1 MTETRYWERVGFRIT
16 LEQGHELINRMD
28 HTGAG
33 KVLDDDIEEF
43 VPVGGTA
50 SHSQLKKEVEELFS
64 RPADESDT
72 QIDESIANILEA
84 MAFEQNKKQFIIDCK
99 SRGLSLEEAREEYE
113 AAKAAIVRKALNLPD
128 EPMDVPVIYGDDSEE

>member
-43 VPVGGTA
+43 VAPDTPTP
-50 SHSQLKKEVEELFS
+50 EVLSAELDALFATDDDGRTLS
-64 RPADESDT
+64 EDNAA
-72 QIDESIANILEA
+72 IIAL
-84 MAFEQNKKQFIIDCK
+84 MAFENERKQFILDQK
-99 SRGLSLEEAREEYE
+99 AQGLTLEEAKEAYE
-113 AAKAAIVRKALNLPD
+113 NAKAQMVRTHLGLPD
-128 EPMDVPVIYGDDSEE
+128 PVEDEETEEE

>member
-43 VPVGGTA
+43 VAPDTPTP
-50 SHSQLKKEVEELFS
+50 EVLSAELNDLFS
-64 RPADESDT
+64 ADD
-72 QIDESIANILEA
+72 DERTLSEDNAAIISL
-84 MAFEQNKKQFIIDCK
+84 MAFENERKQFILDQK
-99 SRGLSLEEAREEYE
+99 AQGLTLEESKEAYE
-113 AAKAAIVRKALNLPD
+113 NAKAQMVRAHLGLPD
-128 EPMDVPVIYGDDSEE
+128 PETEEE

>member
-43 VPVGGTA
+43 VAPDTPTP
-50 SHSQLKKEVEELFS
+50 EVLSAELNDLFS
-64 RPADESDT
+64 ADDDDRTLSEDNAAIIS
-72 QIDESIANILEA
+72 L
-84 MAFEQNKKQFIIDCK
+84 MAFENERKQFILDQK
-99 SRGLSLEEAREEYE
+99 AQGLTLEESKEAYE
-113 AAKAAIVRKALNLPD
+113 NAKAQMVRANLGLPD
-128 EPMDVPVIYGDDSEE
+128 PETEEE

>member
-43 VPVGGTA
+43 VAPDTPTP
-50 SHSQLKKEVEELFS
+50 EVLSAELNDLFS
-64 RPADESDT
+64 ADDDDLTLSEDNAAIIS
-72 QIDESIANILEA
+72 L
-84 MAFEQNKKQFIIDCK
+84 MAFENERKQFILDQK
-99 SRGLSLEEAREEYE
+99 AQGLTLEESKEAYE
-113 AAKAAIVRKALNLPD
+113 NAKAQMVRAHLGLPD
-128 EPMDVPVIYGDDSEE
+128 PETEEE

>member
-43 VPVGGTA
+43 VAPDTPTP
-50 SHSQLKKEVEELFS
+50 EVLSAELNDLFS
-64 RPADESDT
+64 ADDDDRTLSEDNAAIIS
-72 QIDESIANILEA
+72 L
-84 MAFEQNKKQFIIDCK
+84 MAFENERKQFILDQK
-99 SRGLSLEEAREEYE
+99 AQGLTLEESKEAYE
-113 AAKAAIVRKALNLPD
+113 NAKAQMVRAHLGLPD
-128 EPMDVPVIYGDDSEE
+128 PETEEE